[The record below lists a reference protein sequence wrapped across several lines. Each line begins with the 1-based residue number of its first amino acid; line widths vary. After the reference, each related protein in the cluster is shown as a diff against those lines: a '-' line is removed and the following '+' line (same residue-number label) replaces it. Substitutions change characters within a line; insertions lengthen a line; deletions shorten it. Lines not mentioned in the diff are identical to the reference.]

1 MDLLLTSLRAP
12 LCLPVGWDVPP
23 LTGFLPG
30 TQASMAE
37 RRWPTSWTT
46 LVTPIRFM
54 WSPDSRGKRRQSQ
67 EDARQKRKKKL
78 ESFGMLLAASFW
90 SFLCNG
96 FSYRTFLVCTLL
108 LFSFCSQV
116 CWYFGDWLGW
126 QPISP
131 ARNACS
137 LFVCV
142 CATLQK
148 LGFFFNKKM
157 ELGGDPCWSKKR
169 NSYPASI
176 WQVTL
181 CCNCWLLNNTTN
193 FYYRN

>member
-67 EDARQKRKKKL
+67 EDARQKERRSWRVL
-78 ESFGMLLAASFW
+78 E
-90 SFLCNG
+90 C
-96 FSYRTFLVCTLL
+96 C
-108 LFSFCSQV
+108 
-116 CWYFGDWLGW
+116 W
-126 QPISP
+126 QPHSD
-131 ARNACS
+131 RFS
-137 LFVCV
+137 
-142 CATLQK
+142 
-148 LGFFFNKKM
+148 
-157 ELGGDPCWSKKR
+157 
-169 NSYPASI
+169 
-176 WQVTL
+176 VTDL
-181 CCNCWLLNNTTN
+181 VIV
-193 FYYRN
+193 RS